1 MKIRRATR
9 EDCPA
14 MLKLIQELAVYEKMP
29 EEVTVDPVHFEES
42 GFGEN
47 PVWWAFVVE
56 EGKVVEVEGV
66 EVVEQYKV
74 EEVEVV
80 ENVEAPST
88 PSTLQPL
95 QLPQPI
101 VAFALYYIRYSTWK
115 GQGMYLEDILVTE
128 SMRGKG
134 IGKLLMNRLIEEATE
149 KGFKKITWQVLDWN
163 QQAIDFYKKYNVQFD
178 PTWVNVALEL

>member
-42 GFGEN
+42 GFGPN

-56 EGKVVEVEGV
+56 EGKVVN
-66 EVVEQYKV
+66 V
-74 EEVEVV
+74 EE
-80 ENVEAPST
+80 S
-88 PSTLQPL
+88 SSLK
-95 QLPQPI
+95 LPKPVI
-101 VAFALYYIRYSTWK
+101 AFALYYIRYSTWK
-115 GQGMYLEDILVTE
+115 GQVMYLEDILVTE
-128 SMRGKG
+128 SMRGRG
-134 IGKLLMNRLIEEATE
+134 IGKLLMDRLIEEARE

-163 QQAIDFYKKYNVQFD
+163 QPAIDFYKKYDVQFD
-178 PTWVNVALEL
+178 PTWINVALDL